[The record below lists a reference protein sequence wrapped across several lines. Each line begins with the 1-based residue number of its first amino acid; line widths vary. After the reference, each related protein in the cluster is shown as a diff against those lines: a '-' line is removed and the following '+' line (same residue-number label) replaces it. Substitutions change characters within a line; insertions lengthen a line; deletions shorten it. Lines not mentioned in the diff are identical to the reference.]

1 MDETALRTPGTT
13 KPLHLLERAVRVP
26 VVRVM
31 ALADPTR
38 YREGMTRLS
47 DLSGEIAKLVAGL
60 APSLVRVDA
69 RGGRPATGIIWADNL
84 VLTADHVIEADDN
97 ILVTGAPTTVK
108 ASLLGRD
115 RATDLAL
122 LRTEGLRGAPAP
134 RGRSADVRTGHIVLA
149 LGGTIGE
156 QQVTMGIISGSSSEF
171 RSWRGG
177 QALSLFHTT
186 AELLPGFSGGPLID
200 AEGRVIGI
208 NSWNFGR
215 GISRALPVETAERV
229 AESLRTHGRIRRA
242 YLGVGVQPIR
252 LSEPLAGQLG
262 QEGGLLV
269 VTVEPDGPAHK
280 AGLLQGDTLVTVDGD
295 PLFGRLDAL
304 FSVLRAL
311 DADSVHQFGVVRA
324 GEVKEVAV
332 ALGEVP
338 G

>member
-1 MDETALRTPGTT
+1 
-13 KPLHLLERAVRVP
+13 
-26 VVRVM
+26 
-31 ALADPTR
+31 
-38 YREGMTRLS
+38 MTRLS
-47 DLSGEIAKLVAGL
+47 ELSREIAQLVAGL

-97 ILVTGAPTTVK
+97 IVVTGAPTTVK

-115 RATDLAL
+115 RTTDLAL

-134 RGRSADVRTGHIVLA
+134 RGRSADLRTGHIVLA

-156 QQVTMGIISGSSSEF
+156 QQVTMGIVTGSSGEF

-177 QALSLFHTT
+177 QALSLIQTT
-186 AELLPGFSGGPLID
+186 AELLPGFSGGPLVD
-200 AEGRVIGI
+200 ADGRVIGI

-215 GISRALPVETAERV
+215 GLSRALPVETAERV

-252 LSEPLAGQLG
+252 LTEALAGHLG
-262 QEGGLLV
+262 QESGLLI

-304 FSVLRAL
+304 FAVLRSLDVESTHPFGVLRA
-311 DADSVHQFGVVRA
+311 
-324 GEVKEVAV
+324 GEIKEVPV
-332 ALGEVP
+332 ILGEVP

>member
-1 MDETALRTPGTT
+1 
-13 KPLHLLERAVRVP
+13 
-26 VVRVM
+26 
-31 ALADPTR
+31 
-38 YREGMTRLS
+38 MTMLS
-47 DLSGEIAKLVAGL
+47 DLSHEIAQIVAGL

-108 ASLLGRD
+108 ASVVGRD
-115 RATDLAL
+115 RGTDLAL
-122 LRTEGLRGAPAP
+122 LRTVGLRGAPAP
-134 RGRSADVRTGHIVLA
+134 RGRSADVRTGHLVLA
-149 LGGTIGE
+149 LAGTIGE
-156 QQVTMGIISGSSSEF
+156 QQVTMGIVGGTSSEF

-177 QALSLFHTT
+177 QLNALIQTT
-186 AELLPGFSGGPLID
+186 AELLPGFSGGPLVD
-200 AEGRVIGI
+200 AQGRVIGI

-215 GISRALPVETAERV
+215 GVSRALPVEVAERV
-229 AESLRTHGRIRRA
+229 AESLRAHGRIRRA

-252 LSEPLAGQLG
+252 LTEALGLG
-262 QEGGLLV
+262 QESGLLV
-269 VTVEPDGPAHK
+269 VTVETGGPADK
-280 AGLLQGDTLVTVDGD
+280 AGLLQGDTLVTVDDD

-311 DADSVHQFGVVRA
+311 DADSTHTFGVVRA

-332 ALGEVP
+332 TLGEVP

>member
-1 MDETALRTPGTT
+1 VA
-13 KPLHLLERAVRVP
+13 
-26 VVRVM
+26 
-31 ALADPTR
+31 
-38 YREGMTRLS
+38 
-47 DLSGEIAKLVAGL
+47 AGL

-97 ILVTGAPTTVK
+97 IVVTGAPTTVK

-115 RATDLAL
+115 RTTDLAL

-134 RGRSADVRTGHIVLA
+134 RGRSADLRTGHIVLA

-156 QQVTMGIISGSSSEF
+156 QQVTMGIVTGSSGEF

-177 QALSLFHTT
+177 QALSLIQTT
-186 AELLPGFSGGPLID
+186 AELLPGFSGGPLVD
-200 AEGRVIGI
+200 ADGRVIGI

-215 GISRALPVETAERV
+215 GLSRALPVETAERV

-252 LSEPLAGQLG
+252 LTEALAGHLG
-262 QEGGLLV
+262 QESGLLI

-304 FSVLRAL
+304 FAVLRSLDVESTHPFGVLRA
-311 DADSVHQFGVVRA
+311 
-324 GEVKEVAV
+324 GEIKEVPV
-332 ALGEVP
+332 ILGEVP

>member
-1 MDETALRTPGTT
+1 MTT
-13 KPLHLLERAVRVP
+13 
-26 VVRVM
+26 
-31 ALADPTR
+31 
-38 YREGMTRLS
+38 LS
-47 DLSGEIAKLVAGL
+47 ELSREIAQLVAGL

-84 VLTADHVIEADDN
+84 VLTADHVIEAEDN
-97 ILVTGAPTTVK
+97 ILVTGAPATVK

-115 RATDLAL
+115 RTTDLAL

-134 RGRSADVRTGHIVLA
+134 RGRSADLRTGHIVLA

-156 QQVTMGIISGSSSEF
+156 QQVTTGIVTGSSGEF

-177 QALSLFHTT
+177 QGLSLIQTT
-186 AELLPGFSGGPLID
+186 AELLPGFSGGPLVD

-215 GISRALPVETAERV
+215 GLSRALPVETAERV

-252 LSEPLAGQLG
+252 LTEAVAGQLG
-262 QEGGLLV
+262 QESGLLI
-269 VTVEPDGPAHK
+269 VTVEPDGPAHT

-295 PLFGRLDAL
+295 PLFGRLDGL
-304 FSVLRAL
+304 FAVLRAFEV
-311 DADSVHQFGVVRA
+311 DSTHPFGVVRA
-324 GEVKEVAV
+324 GEIQEVAV
-332 ALGEVP
+332 TLGEAP
-338 G
+338 GS

>member
-1 MDETALRTPGTT
+1 M
-13 KPLHLLERAVRVP
+13 
-26 VVRVM
+26 
-31 ALADPTR
+31 
-38 YREGMTRLS
+38 LS
-47 DLSGEIAKLVAGL
+47 DLSREIAQLVAGL

-97 ILVTGAPTTVK
+97 ILVTGAPTAVK
-108 ASLLGRD
+108 ASVLGRD
-115 RATDLAL
+115 RGTDLAL

-156 QQVTMGIISGSSSEF
+156 QQVTMGIVSGSSAEF

-177 QALSLFHTT
+177 QVNALIQTT

-215 GISRALPVETAERV
+215 GASRALPVEIAERV
-229 AESLRTHGRIRRA
+229 AESLRAHGRIRRA
-242 YLGVGVQPIR
+242 YLGLGVQPIR
-252 LSEPLAGQLG
+252 LTETLGLG
-262 QEGGLLV
+262 QESGLLI
-269 VTVEPDGPAHK
+269 VTVESNGPAHK

-304 FSVLRAL
+304 FAVLRGL
-311 DADSVHQFGVVRA
+311 DADSTHTFGVVRA

-332 ALGEVP
+332 TLGEVP
-338 G
+338 GS

>member
-1 MDETALRTPGTT
+1 
-13 KPLHLLERAVRVP
+13 
-26 VVRVM
+26 
-31 ALADPTR
+31 
-38 YREGMTRLS
+38 MTRLS
-47 DLSGEIAKLVAGL
+47 DLSGEIAEMVARL

-84 VLTADHVIEADDN
+84 VLTADHVIEVDDN
-97 ILVTGAPTTVK
+97 ILVSGAPTTVK

-156 QQVTMGIISGSSSEF
+156 QQVTMGIISGSSGEF

-177 QALSLFHTT
+177 QALLLFQTT
-186 AELLPGFSGGPLID
+186 AELLPGFSGGPLVD
-200 AEGRVIGI
+200 AQGRVIGI

-215 GISRALPVETAERV
+215 SISRALPVDTAERV
-229 AESLRTHGRIRRA
+229 AESLRAHGRIRHA
-242 YLGVGVQPIR
+242 YLGVGVQPVR
-252 LSEPLAGQLG
+252 LTDALGTG
-262 QEGGLLV
+262 QESGLLI
-269 VTVEPDGPAHK
+269 VTVEPGGPAGK

-304 FSVLRAL
+304 FAVLRSL
-311 DADSVHQFGVVRA
+311 DVDARHAFGVIRA
-324 GEVKEVAV
+324 GELKEVPV
-332 ALGEVP
+332 TLGEVP
-338 G
+338 R

>member
-1 MDETALRTPGTT
+1 
-13 KPLHLLERAVRVP
+13 
-26 VVRVM
+26 
-31 ALADPTR
+31 
-38 YREGMTRLS
+38 MTRLS
-47 DLSGEIAKLVAGL
+47 DLSGEIAEMVARL

-84 VLTADHVIEADDN
+84 VLTADHVIEVDDN

-156 QQVTMGIISGSSSEF
+156 QQVTMGIISGSSGEF

-177 QALSLFHTT
+177 QALLLFQTT
-186 AELLPGFSGGPLID
+186 AELLPGFSGGPLVD
-200 AEGRVIGI
+200 AQGRVIGV

-215 GISRALPVETAERV
+215 SISRALPVDTAERV
-229 AESLRTHGRIRRA
+229 AESLRAHGRIRRA
-242 YLGVGVQPIR
+242 YLGVGVQPVR
-252 LSEPLAGQLG
+252 LTDALGTG
-262 QEGGLLV
+262 QESGLLV
-269 VTVEPDGPAHK
+269 VTVEPGGPAGK

-304 FSVLRAL
+304 FAVLRSL
-311 DADSVHQFGVVRA
+311 DVDARHAFGVIRA
-324 GEVKEVAV
+324 GELKEVPV
-332 ALGEVP
+332 TLGEVP
-338 G
+338 R